1 MLNCLISN
9 EGVGVM
15 DIDLAKRAIAGDE
28 QAILELLTR
37 HEDMLYRTAYA
48 YLKNE
53 HDAIEAV
60 QEHTYRTLK
69 KIHTVKEPAYIATWL
84 VRIVINICIDMKKKQ
99 EKLVYNHELE
109 LASTDH
115 IAFEVADIIASL
127 PTEQQELIYLKY
139 FQDLKNGEI
148 AQLKQIPEGT
158 VKSRLHTT
166 LKKLRVL
173 IGREEL

>member
-1 MLNCLISN
+1 
-9 EGVGVM
+9 M
-15 DIDLAKRAIAGDE
+15 DLDLAKQAIAGDE
-28 QAILELLTR
+28 QALLELLKL

-60 QEHTYRTLK
+60 QELTYRTLK
-69 KIHTVKEPAYIATWL
+69 KIHTVKEPTYIGTWL
-84 VRIVINICIDMKKKQ
+84 VRVLINICLDMKKKQ
-99 EKLVYNHELE
+99 EKLLYNYEHDIP
-109 LASTDH
+109 STDDQQL
-115 IAFEVADIIASL
+115 EMADIIARL
-127 PTEQQELIYLKY
+127 PVEQQELIYLKY

-158 VKSRLHTT
+158 VKSRLHKA

-173 IGREEL
+173 IGRGEV